1 MSIATPLNL
10 PFALAPVTQN
20 DIIRVLGE
28 YTFIRLDNGDEAF
41 YHHGNWITGADAS
54 CGEPSV
60 LGLAQSMARA
70 GCKSLRSV
78 ELPVPDDKEWSWD
91 DVVTQLVRASFT
103 RQVRGE
109 LTVTVTENT
118 RHGRGVHV
126 CSDPLLSGMDNNL
139 WFPLNEEEDWHAGI
153 ERVLTMNGV
162 AENVVRLEPLREGSE
177 YTDLKVIYN
186 RKICA

>member
-41 YHHGNWITGADAS
+41 YHCGNWITGADAS

>member
-1 MSIATPLNL
+1 MCISTPLNL
-10 PFALAPVTQN
+10 LFSPTPVTQN

-41 YHHGNWITGADAS
+41 YHYGNWITGADAS

-70 GCKSLRSV
+70 GCKSLRCV
-78 ELPVPDDKEWSWD
+78 ELPVPDDAEWSWE
-91 DVVTQLVRASFT
+91 DVVTQLVRASVT

-109 LTVTVTENT
+109 LIVTASDHT

-126 CSDPLLSGMDNNL
+126 CSDPLLSGANSNL
-139 WFPLNEEEDWHAGI
+139 WFPLSADEGWHAGI

-162 AENVVRLEPLREGSE
+162 AENVVRLEPLRDGPE
-177 YTDLKVIYN
+177 YTDFKVIYN

>member
-1 MSIATPLNL
+1 MSIATPLSL

-70 GCKSLRSV
+70 GCKSLRCV
-78 ELPVPDDKEWSWD
+78 ELPVPDDAEWSWE
-91 DVVTQLVRASFT
+91 DVVQRLVHASVT

-109 LTVTVTENT
+109 LIVTASNNT
-118 RHGRGVHV
+118 RHGRGIHV
-126 CSDPLLSGMDNNL
+126 CCDPLLSGSNNNL
-139 WFPLNEEEDWHAGI
+139 WFPLNPAEDWHAGV

-162 AENVVRLEPLREGSE
+162 AENVVRLEPLRDGPE
-177 YTDLKVIYN
+177 YTDFKVIYN

>member
-1 MSIATPLNL
+1 MNNALPLNL
-10 PFALAPVTQN
+10 PFMHAPVTQN

-28 YTFIRLDNGDEAF
+28 YIFIRLDNGDEAF

-60 LGLAQSMARA
+60 LGMAQSMARA
-70 GCKSLRSV
+70 GCKSLRCV
-78 ELPVPDDKEWSWD
+78 ELPVPDDEEWSWE
-91 DVVTQLVRASFT
+91 DVVRQLIHASVT

-109 LTVTVTENT
+109 LIVTVSENT
-118 RHGRGVHV
+118 RYGRGVHI
-126 CSDPLLSGMDNNL
+126 CSDPLLSGVNSNL
-139 WFPLNEEEDWHAGI
+139 WFPLHAAEDWHAGI

-162 AENVVRLEPLREGSE
+162 AENVVRLESLRDSPE
-177 YTDLKVIYN
+177 YTDFKVIYN